1 VPSIARTL
9 TMNRLAHKLIV
20 ASFAASSLAL
30 VGCSSD
36 DDNGNNNSGP
46 VDMTITGQL
55 SSLGLNQLAVLVAA
69 ADLDDDLQGTG
80 PFTLFAPTDAAIG
93 ALDPATVTFLTD
105 PANQAALVDL
115 LSYHVV
121 AGQELDSTAV
131 AGLSSVT
138 TLEGSDA
145 IIEGVD
151 GELLVNNA
159 VIAMPDNS
167 ASNGV
172 IHIIDTVLREPTA
185 DLTTSLADDG
195 YATLVDLIDDAGLTN
210 TANTGNFTILAPTDA
225 AFAALPPPND
235 LAFYQNPANVA
246 ELTTLLQNHLI
257 AGATNTAETALAA
270 GDVASVGGP
279 LLFFTDDGVDDGM
292 SPPTVNGIELAS
304 VNRPTM
310 GGLIH
315 GIGSV
320 NVAPGDIPTVA
331 TNDGNFTALVQELTD
346 AMLVDD
352 LQMTG
357 PFTVFAPSDTA
368 ITNWVAANGNTD
380 LFSNAANQG
389 SATQVLTYHVVAGD
403 ALQASEV
410 VGLTSVTTL
419 EGSDLFI
426 SVDPMTS
433 VVSLANMN
441 GGTAL
446 ATIVAT
452 NVFADNGV
460 IHVIDA
466 VLTPDGFVIP

>member
-1 VPSIARTL
+1 MTKLVPRLTIAA
-9 TMNRLAHKLIV
+9 LA
-20 ASFAASSLAL
+20 AGSLAL

-36 DDNGNNNSGP
+36 DDDGGGNQP
-46 VDMTITGQL
+46 PADMTITGQL
-55 SSLGLNQLAVLVAA
+55 DALGLTQLAALVAA

-93 ALDPATVTFLTD
+93 ALDPATVTFLSN
-105 PANQAALVDL
+105 PANQAELVDL

-131 AGLSSVT
+131 AALSSVT
-138 TLEGSDA
+138 TFEGSDA

-151 GELLVNNA
+151 GELLINNA
-159 VIAMPDNS
+159 TIAMPDNS

-172 IHIIDTVLREPTA
+172 IHIIDTVLRQPTS
-185 DLTTSLADDG
+185 DVTTSLSDDG

-210 TANTGNFTILAPTDA
+210 TANTGDFTILAPTDA

-246 ELTTLLQNHLI
+246 ELTALLQNHLV
-257 AGATNTAETALAA
+257 AGSTNTAEAALAA
-270 GDVASVGGP
+270 GDVPSVGGP

-292 SPPTVNGIELAS
+292 SPPTVNGIPLAS
-304 VNRPTM
+304 VNRPAM

-331 TNDGNFTALVQELTD
+331 TDNGNFTALVTELGD

-380 LFSNAANQG
+380 LFSNAANQAA
-389 SATQVLTYHVVAGD
+389 ATQVLTYHVVVGD

-410 VGLTSVTTL
+410 VGTASVTTL

-426 SVDPMTS
+426 SVDPMTG
-433 VVSLANMN
+433 VVSLSDTS
-441 GGTAL
+441 GGTVL
-446 ATIVAT
+446 AEIVQT

-466 VLTPDGFVIP
+466 VLTPTGFVVP